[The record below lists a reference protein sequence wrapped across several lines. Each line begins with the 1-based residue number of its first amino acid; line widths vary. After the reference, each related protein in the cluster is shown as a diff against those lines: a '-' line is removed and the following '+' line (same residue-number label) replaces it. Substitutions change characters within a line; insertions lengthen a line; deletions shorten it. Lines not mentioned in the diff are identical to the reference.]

1 MTAILLTDDVCK
13 LFGVMTHAAHVN
25 RFADFARTLPACSE
39 QVQRAS
45 INGAVP
51 ASFLAQVWDVSFY
64 NFGESGACCG
74 KSGSE
79 AGQPV

>member
-1 MTAILLTDDVCK
+1 MTLQA
-13 LFGVMTHAAHVN
+13 FPNGVMTHAAHVN
-25 RFADFARTLPACSE
+25 RFADFPCSE

-51 ASFLAQVWDVSFY
+51 ASFVAPVWGISFY
-64 NFGESGACCG
+64 NFGESGVCCG